1 MIDLA
6 FVVDSSGS
14 IRDNSYA
21 GIDNWKLVQMF
32 IKDIVNGSA
41 FQYGKYLDHVAIV
54 EFSDFATIYTDFTKS
69 STTSLSGMLT
79 LIDNMPFLGSETNTP
94 AGLSLGRSLFEN
106 PVYGSRPNA
115 LHMMILLTDGRTT
128 SRWLGDLIPEIM
140 ALNNSV
146 NIIRYGKLTILPCTL
161 LLVGKKF
168 KFVKFYKWFLS
179 RKYVTAKMP

>member
-21 GIDNWKLVQMF
+21 GVDNWKLVQMF

-41 FQYGKYLDHVAIV
+41 IRYGKYLDHVAIV

-69 STTSLSGMLT
+69 STTSLPAMLT
-79 LIDNMPFLGSETNTP
+79 LIDNMPYLGSETNTP
-94 AGLSLGRSLFEN
+94 EGLRLGRSLFEN
-106 PVYGSRPNA
+106 PDLGSRPNA

-128 SRWLGDLIPEIM
+128 SRWLGDLMPQII
-140 ALNNSV
+140 ALNNSDPK
-146 NIIRYGKLTILPCTL
+146 IIRYGKTTTKYAVF
-161 LLVGKKF
+161 LVGIKF
-168 KFVKFYKWFLS
+168 IFVSSS
-179 RKYVTAKMP
+179 RLVAV